1 MIAQAELQ
9 LPTEVPSAVAAR
21 EDARRSPAAQVDVHV
36 TVRPATRKDR
46 GAIRKIECASFGRG
60 RFLFGLWNRA
70 GARDTRTWV
79 ALVNDK
85 PAGYLIAYQK
95 PLGAQKRLYVGGVG
109 VLPAM
114 RGHRIGEKLMLE
126 ALLLDP
132 ATWLHVRASNAPAI
146 KLYERLGMRVINRVM
161 HFYSNGEDALVM
173 SRVAE
178 MR

>member
-1 MIAQAELQ
+1 MIAQPELSLPAEM
-9 LPTEVPSAVAAR
+9 PAGAAAR
-21 EDARRSPAAQVDVHV
+21 EDVQRHPQAQADVHV

-46 GAIRKIECASFGRG
+46 GAIRKMECASFGRG

-70 GARDTRTWV
+70 GARDARSWV
-79 ALVNDK
+79 ALVNGK

-114 RGHRIGEKLMLE
+114 RGQRIGEKLMLE

-146 KLYERLGMRVINRVM
+146 RLYERLGMRVINRVM

-178 MR
+178 MH